1 MSPSS
6 LSLLRTAANQ
16 LLRPAAG
23 QLKHPFIVPG
33 AIYSAEQWDWDAY
46 WTTRGLLA
54 LGTLLEDDA
63 FTQCVIVHA
72 QGCIRNLFE
81 HQAANGALPIMMKSD
96 NPDMFG
102 CLRADGPEVNQAK
115 PIVAQLALCVCDA
128 AGDDAWFAPFLSG
141 LDRFYARWESRYRS
155 HTGLLV
161 WGSDVAIGVDN
172 DPTAYGR
179 PGFSSANLLLNCLY
193 IEDLR
198 AASTLARRLG
208 QPSLAAT
215 WTRRA
220 DELAALIS
228 TLCWDTR
235 DRFFYT
241 QDVQCGDHRAKLI
254 PWAAPGM
261 PMEWQSLHIRI
272 QSFTGFLPLW
282 CGAATPEQAEA
293 MRDHALNPDT
303 FHATFGICALAR
315 NEPMFSLAQSNNP
328 SNWLGPI
335 WIVANYFA
343 WSGLRRHGFT
353 AAASDLARRTLDLL
367 DRDLRTTGALHEYYH
382 PDSGAPLM
390 NKGFL
395 SWNYLACEML
405 LMEPELAREYTPQ
418 PVANFSR

>member
-1 MSPSS
+1 VSTSALPAY
-6 LSLLRTAANQ
+6 LHRAADD
-16 LLRPAAG
+16 LLRPPAG
-23 QLKHPFIVPG
+23 HLRHPFLVPG

-54 LGTLLEDDA
+54 LGTLLDDDA
-63 FTQCVIVHA
+63 FTRRVIAHG

-102 CLRADGPEVNQAK
+102 CLRPDGPEVNQAK
-115 PIVAQLALCVCDA
+115 PVVAQLALCVCDA
-128 AGDDAWFAPFLSG
+128 ANDDEWFAPFLPA
-141 LDRFYARWESRYRS
+141 LDRFYARWESRYRN

-208 QPSLAAT
+208 LHPLAST

-220 DELAALIS
+220 DELS
-228 TLCWDTR
+228 TLVSSLCWDSR

-272 QSFTGFLPLW
+272 QSFTGLLPLW
-282 CGAATPEQAEA
+282 CGAATPAQAEA

-303 FHATFGICALAR
+303 FHAAFGIRSLAR
-315 NEPMFSLAQSNNP
+315 NEPMFSLARSNNP

-343 WSGLRRHGFT
+343 WSGLRRYGFT
-353 AAASDLARRTLDLL
+353 AEATDLARRTLDLL
-367 DRDLRTTGALHEYYH
+367 DRDLQKTGALHEYYH
-382 PDSGAPLM
+382 PDTGAPLM

-395 SWNYLACEML
+395 SWNYLTCEML
-405 LMEPELAREYTPQ
+405 LVEPARSSEIRQ
-418 PVANFSR
+418 GVAGLP

>member
-1 MSPSS
+1 MTPKS
-6 LSLLRTAANQ
+6 LSRLRTSADS

-23 QLKHPFIVPG
+23 QLKHPFLVPG
-33 AIYSAEQWDWDAY
+33 AIYAAEQWDWDSY
-46 WTTRGLLA
+46 WTTRGLLGLA
-54 LGTLLEDDA
+54 ELMEDD
-63 FTQCVIVHA
+63 VLRDRVVEHG

-81 HQAANGALPIMMKSD
+81 HQAATGALPIMMKSD

-115 PIVAQLALCVCDA
+115 PIVAQLTLCVCEA
-128 AGDDAWFAPFLSG
+128 TGDDTWFAPYLAG
-141 LDRFYARWESRYRS
+141 LERFFARWESRYRS
-155 HTGLLV
+155 QTGLLV

-179 PGFSSANLLLNCLY
+179 PGFSSGNLLLNCLY

-198 AASTLARRLG
+198 AAATLALRLDN
-208 QPSLAAT
+208 QELAIG
-215 WTRRA
+215 WTKRA
-220 DELAALIS
+220 DELSRIVS
-228 TLCWDTR
+228 TICWDKR
-235 DRFFYT
+235 DQFFYT
-241 QDVQCGDHRAKLI
+241 QDVLCGDHRAKLI

-282 CGAATPEQAEA
+282 CGAATQAQADA
-293 MRDHALNPDT
+293 MLEHALNPDT
-303 FHATFGICALAR
+303 FYAAFGIRSLAL

-335 WIVANYFA
+335 WIVANYFI
-343 WSGLRRHGFT
+343 WSGLRRYGYAEQAT
-353 AAASDLARRTLDLL
+353 DLARRTLDLL
-367 DRDLRTTGALHEYYH
+367 ERDLRSNGDLHEYYH
-382 PDSGAPLM
+382 PDTGAPLM

-405 LMEPELAREYTPQ
+405 MMEPDLAAPQ
-418 PVANFSR
+418 PAVNLSR

>member
-1 MSPSS
+1 MSANP
-6 LSLLRTAANQ
+6 LLDYLHRAAAD
-16 LLRPAAG
+16 LLRPPAG
-23 QLKHPFIVPG
+23 HLRHPFLVPG

-54 LGTLLEDDA
+54 LGTLLDDDA
-63 FTQCVIVHA
+63 FTRRVIAHG
-72 QGCIRNLFE
+72 QGSIRNLFE
-81 HQAANGALPIMMKSD
+81 HQSANGALPIMMKSD

-102 CLRADGPEVNQAK
+102 CLRLDGPEVNQAK
-115 PIVAQLALCVCDA
+115 PIVAQLALRLCDA
-128 AGDDAWFAPFLSG
+128 AHDDAWFAPFLPG
-141 LDRFYARWESRYRS
+141 LARFYERWDTRYRS

-179 PGFSSANLLLNCLY
+179 PGFSSANLLLNCLH

-198 AASTLARRLG
+198 AASALALRLENHA
-208 QPSLAAT
+208 LASA
-215 WTRRA
+215 WTQRA
-220 DELAALIS
+220 DELAALVS

-241 QDVQCGDHRAKLI
+241 QDVQCRDHRAQLI

-282 CGAATPEQAEA
+282 CDAATPAQAEA
-293 MRDHALNPDT
+293 MRDHALNPET
-303 FHATFGICALAR
+303 FHAAFGVRTLAR

-328 SNWLGPI
+328 SNWLGPV
-335 WIVANYFA
+335 WIVANFFTWA
-343 WSGLRRHGFT
+343 GLRRQGF
-353 AAASDLARRTLDLL
+353 AAEATDLDLL
-367 DRDLRTTGALHEYYH
+367 DRDLQETGALHEYYH
-382 PDSGAPLM
+382 PDTGAPLM

-395 SWNYLACEML
+395 SWNYLVCEML
-405 LMEPELAREYTPQ
+405 LHEPSLSSASSLAHPA
-418 PVANFSR
+418 ANSRR